1 MSALSRAGLAVL
13 AVGLQLDPAPALA
26 DDDDGKQ
33 RAQALLIEGNKLLE
47 EDAFAKA
54 LDRFERA
61 YAAYPSPALLLNIGT
76 SLKALGRNAKAA
88 NTYVRWLHAS
98 VNPERRPEVLEV
110 LGKLDHLVARFRIEV
125 SEPDATVTVD
135 GQTIDSEMLA
145 TLRLESGS
153 HRVVATKKGFRS
165 TSAMISGDAGET
177 IPVHL
182 VLEKLPSETD
192 PGFSQ
197 PATTPHHISTDRH
210 RVRKGGGLRVAGL
223 ASAVVGAL
231 ALGAGVY
238 FGLEA
243 NSLDG
248 ELADA
253 GTRLSRD
260 DQPWTGDL
268 LAKQGDA
275 ETAETQ
281 FFALTIAGA
290 APSSAARC
298 STLSG
303 ICEGGATHSP

>member
-1 MSALSRAGLAVL
+1 VF
-13 AVGLQLDPAPALA
+13 V
-26 DDDDGKQ
+26 
-33 RAQALLIEGNKLLE
+33 
-47 EDAFAKA
+47 
-54 LDRFERA
+54 
-61 YAAYPSPALLLNIGT
+61 PSCTANT
-76 SLKALGRNAKAA
+76 SPKTEIPTFGIFFCIRTLGRNAKAA

-275 ETAETQ
+275 ETAETL
-281 FFALTIAGA
+281 FFALTIAG
-290 APSSAARC
+290 
-298 STLSG
+298 
-303 ICEGGATHSP
+303 GGAIIGGSVLYALGYLRGRRDSLAVTPTASVGRAGLTISGAF